1 MCGTSRGVQSSLL
14 GIGIRRSLLY
24 SAGKSLKVLPAHS
37 DPVTA
42 VSFSHDGT
50 LIVSCAMDGLMYVW
64 DYVSV
69 EHALTRFYSRIWD
82 ADSGQCLKTLVDD
95 DNPVWCVYI
104 ITATM

>member
-1 MCGTSRGVQSSLL
+1 
-14 GIGIRRSLLY
+14 
-24 SAGKSLKVLPAHS
+24 
-37 DPVTA
+37 
-42 VSFSHDGT
+42 
-50 LIVSCAMDGLMYVW
+50 MDGLMYVW
-64 DYVSV
+64 DNVSV

>member
-1 MCGTSRGVQSSLL
+1 MCYGWSHVCL
-14 GIGIRRSLLY
+14 GLRLCSE
-24 SAGKSLKVLPAHS
+24 
-37 DPVTA
+37 
-42 VSFSHDGT
+42 
-50 LIVSCAMDGLMYVW
+50 
-64 DYVSV
+64 